1 MSIARFEEFLVLAGH
16 LNYTQAARRLNI
28 TQSSLSKHVL
38 ALEKEFGVTLIDR
51 DKQQI
56 ELTREGR
63 IFCEEATRIIDTYR
77 CAQRRLHETHR
88 EICVAGTIKDSAI
101 RALITRVTEELHED
115 EPLGICTRE
124 CSSSALHEEL
134 EQGRI
139 DVGIEVADPF
149 EEPAHDIRSEPL
161 ASVPLIAVT
170 KIGTALAQR
179 ETVSIQDLAHE
190 HIMHPTGS
198 SDMQRGANAIEA
210 IFQAHGVTMGKR
222 IFFATSWSDFPT
234 AQLECN
240 VFVMPRSLFSKQLFG
255 QALAGCAGIPISDAD
270 ARFPY
275 QVSWRADEKNPAI
288 ARYVEA
294 LKKAAKHIEERD

>member
-1 MSIARFEEFLVLAGH
+1 M
-16 LNYTQAARRLNI
+16 
-28 TQSSLSKHVL
+28 
-38 ALEKEFGVTLIDR
+38 
-51 DKQQI
+51 
-56 ELTREGR
+56 
-63 IFCEEATRIIDTYR
+63 
-77 CAQRRLHETHR
+77 
-88 EICVAGTIKDSAI
+88 
-101 RALITRVTEELHED
+101 
-115 EPLGICTRE
+115 
-124 CSSSALHEEL
+124 
-134 EQGRI
+134 
-139 DVGIEVADPF
+139 
-149 EEPAHDIRSEPL
+149 
-161 ASVPLIAVT
+161 PLIAVT

-275 QVSWRADEKNPAI
+275 QVSWRADEKNPAVT
-288 ARYVEA
+288 RYVEA